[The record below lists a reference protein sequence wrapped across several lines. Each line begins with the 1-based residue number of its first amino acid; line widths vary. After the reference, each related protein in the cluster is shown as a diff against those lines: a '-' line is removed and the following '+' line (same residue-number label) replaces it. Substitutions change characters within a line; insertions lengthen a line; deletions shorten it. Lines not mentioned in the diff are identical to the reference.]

1 MASYTV
7 RPPLVRSKGKQ
18 KGPFVRFL
26 MSVFPVKGDEA
37 FEIIRKIIFI
47 GAVIAFIITGGS
59 LLNDVFG
66 EMRQMYIVSDQIK
79 NDKSNG
85 TMNLTPEEVR
95 EIESSKPY
103 IREDLMGLYAKN
115 NDLVGWI
122 NIGGDQKIIDEAV
135 VQTDN
140 NDTYLT
146 TDFYGAYS
154 KSGTIYIDHRCKF
167 GADGS
172 APNFIV
178 MYGHNT
184 YSSTMFSKMTRYY
197 YNKDDP
203 NSQTCLTSFY
213 TAHPTITFDTLAE
226 EGTYKVF
233 AVCLFNTEERYGE
246 VYNYL
251 RRGASFTSADDF
263 NNYVLD
269 IMDRSVILTDV
280 DLTYGDEI
288 ICASTCYF
296 PWGMD
301 VENVRCAVFAR
312 KVRDGE
318 SPEVDTSKVTRNY
331 YWKGWQQAIDG
342 NLCGNGQRVW
352 DYNKYLLS
360 YNG

>member
-1 MASYTV
+1 MNYLD
-7 RPPLVRSKGKQ
+7 RPPEARCKGKE
-18 KGPFVRFL
+18 KGAFTRFL
-26 MSVFPVKGDEA
+26 MSIFPVKGDEV
-37 FEIIRKIIFI
+37 FEVIRKLVFI
-47 GAVIAFIITGGS
+47 GAVVAFVITGYT
-59 LLNDVFG
+59 LLSDVFG
-66 EMRQMYIVSDQIK
+66 SLHNVYVVGGQMQ

-85 TMNLTPEEVR
+85 TMNLTPEEKE
-95 EIESSKPY
+95 EIKQTKPY

-115 NDLVGWI
+115 RDLVGWI
-122 NIGGDQKIIDEAV
+122 NVGGEDKIIDYAV

-140 NDTYLT
+140 NDKYLD
-146 TDFYGAYS
+146 TDFYGGYS
-154 KSGTIYIDHRCKF
+154 KSGTIYVDYRCQF

-184 YSSTMFSKMTRYY
+184 YLGDMFSKMTRYY

-203 NSQTCLTSFY
+203 NAQTSLMSFY
-213 TAHPTITFDTLAE
+213 TDHPTITFDTLAE

-233 AVCLFNTEERYGE
+233 AVCLFNTEEQYGE

-251 RRGASFTSADDF
+251 RRGAAFKDADDF
-263 NNYVLD
+263 NDYVLNV
-269 IMDRSVILTDV
+269 MDRSVILTDV

-296 PWGMD
+296 PWGLD

-318 SPEVDTSKVTRNY
+318 SPEVDTSKATRNY

-342 NLCGNGQRVW
+342 NLCGYGQRVW
-352 DYNKYLLS
+352 DYKTYLKS